1 MLRCTAHGNEP
12 PSYAPPCVAGWT
24 TDEAARPVGTDLAEA
39 PIEKGA
45 KGMGST
51 ETGKSQSKSSTK
63 VRSVV
68 TGLALVILTPLVIT
82 GAVNLQQFKNVYRG
96 KVENELAV
104 MIERDSLIIDSF
116 INDRLSDVRVIARE
130 HPIERL
136 ADPDFLRRVLNLMRE
151 EYHGAFVDLGLVD
164 SDGVQIAYAGPF
176 NLDQAN
182 YSTSKWFGTAIE
194 RESCI
199 SDVFAGLRGSPH
211 FIVAT
216 QRRAAGETYIVKATI
231 DFEAFNA
238 LVENIRI
245 GRTGFAFIINRKGEF
260 QTNPH
265 FDVALNRPPYQQILD
280 GNSRSDRIFVTQ
292 GDDLLGRPSI
302 FTFAPLKQ
310 GSWLLCYQQ
319 EAADALVEVHRMER
333 IAIATLLVVAVG
345 AFAISFVVSRNLATQ
360 IAAAERERT
369 VMTHQVIETGRLASI
384 GELAAGIAHEINNP
398 VAIMVQEAGW
408 IDDLLHDDD
417 PTSQDN
423 LDEIRRAVG
432 QIQTQGDRCKE
443 ITYKLLS
450 FARKTD
456 PTVRDVVLNDI
467 VDEVIGLT
475 SQKTRYAN
483 VNIVTQLDENLPS
496 IQASPTEIQQVL
508 LNLVNN
514 AIDAIEEPDGVITVV
529 TRTEGDAVVLEVSD
543 TGKGIPEANIERI
556 FDPFFTTKPVGQ
568 GTGLGLSI
576 CHGIVEKA
584 GGTMTVESEV
594 ERGTRFT
601 VSFPR
606 EQPASRQPDLE
617 PESEKERL

>member
-1 MLRCTAHGNEP
+1 MTSSE
-12 PSYAPPCVAGWT
+12 S
-24 TDEAARPVGTDLAEA
+24 TDRTSKP
-39 PIEKGA
+39 
-45 KGMGST
+45 GS
-51 ETGKSQSKSSTK
+51 K

-68 TGLALVILTPLVIT
+68 MGLTLIILTPLVIT
-82 GAVNLQQFKNVYRG
+82 GAINLQQFHSIYRN
-96 KVENELAV
+96 KVQNELAV
-104 MIERDSLIIDSF
+104 MIERHSLIVDSF
-116 INDRLSDVRVIARE
+116 IEDRLSDVRVIARE

-136 ADPDFLRRVLNLMRE
+136 ADADFLRRVLNLMRE

-164 SDGVQIAYAGPF
+164 TEGVQVAYAGPF
-176 NLDQAN
+176 NLEQAD
-182 YSTSKWFGTAIE
+182 YSSAVWFQQAIDN
-194 RESCI
+194 ESFI

-216 QRRAAGETYIVKATI
+216 QKKVGGKVFIVKATI

-245 GRTGFAFIINRKGEF
+245 GHTGFAFIINRKGEF

-265 FDVALNRPPYQQILD
+265 FEVALNRAPYAGILS
-280 GNSRSDRIFVTQ
+280 GETRSDRILVFG
-292 GDDLLGRPSI
+292 GDDLLGRSSI

-310 GSWLLCYQQ
+310 GRWLLCYQQ
-319 EAADALVEVHRMER
+319 ETADALEEVRRMVQM
-333 IAIATLLVVAVG
+333 AVVALIVVSIG
-345 AFAISFVVSRNLATQ
+345 AIGVSFFVSRNLAAQ
-360 IAAAERERT
+360 IAEADRERT

-408 IDDLLHDDD
+408 IDDLLQDDN
-417 PTSQDN
+417 PTSRDN
-423 LDEIRRAVG
+423 LEEIERAVG
-432 QIQTQGDRCKE
+432 QIRTQGDRCKE

-456 PTVRDVVLNDI
+456 PSVRAVVLNDV

-483 VNIVTQLDENLPS
+483 VHVETEMNPDLPA
-496 IQASPTEIQQVL
+496 IEASPTEMQQVL

-514 AIDAIEEPDGVITVV
+514 AIDAIEEPGGTVTVV
-529 TRTEGDAVVLEVSD
+529 TRTEGDAVVLEVHD
-543 TGKGIPEANIERI
+543 TGKGIPEANIPRI

-576 CHGIVEKA
+576 CHGIIEKA
-584 GGTMTVESEV
+584 GGTITVESEI
-594 ERGTRFT
+594 EQGTTFT

-606 EQPASRQPDLE
+606 ESPDRIR
-617 PESEKERL
+617 PTDRANEREGQ